1 MWTTRVVVWWLGHLR
16 HWLTF
21 HIIMSRGHHVLSL
34 PCHYQRVFPATPC
47 HCQRVFLVI
56 QPRHSNANYVSFCI
70 CVHWTC
76 TVMIRPRGRYISRFV
91 VISNFQRWCGG
102 HVVCVGVSSSLNLD
116 DKWLISYSL
125 ATTNRS
131 QVQTEGHVPNKR
143 LILQFFIQSLWYA
156 MCPRVGGIRLNLD

>member
-1 MWTTRVVVWWLGHLR
+1 MTRPSTPLPHFPCHHVTWPSCPVIAMSLPTCLLR
-16 HWLTF
+16 HA
-21 HIIMSRGHHVLSL
+21 MSL
-34 PCHYQRVFPATPC
+34 PTCLLSHPAMSLK
-47 HCQRVFLVI
+47 CQLCKLL
-56 QPRHSNANYVSFCI
+56 H
-70 CVHWTC
+70 TC
-76 TVMIRPRGRYISRFV
+76 TLDVWCILIHPRGPHSSPFV

-102 HVVCVGVSSSLNLD
+102 HVVYVGVLSSLNLD